1 MAGRNEALWALI
13 EGRSPGAPI
22 TRHLRWKCLAVDAD
36 KGTFKV
42 QFEPRP
48 EFVNPFGT
56 LHGGMLAAML
66 DETMAPCAQLMLDAD
81 HFASTLELK
90 TSLLRPVKLGPLI
103 GSARVVHK
111 GRTAAFLEGEIRT
124 PEDVLIAT
132 ASATF
137 IIAAAPGRSFDMGQ
151 AEAAKNAPQGA
162 G

>member
-22 TRHLRWKCLAVDAD
+22 TQHLRWKCVHADPD
-36 KGTFKV
+36 KGTLKV
-42 QFEPRP
+42 QFDPRP

-56 LHGGMLAAML
+56 IHGGMLSAML
-66 DETMAPCAQLMLDAD
+66 DETMAPCAQLVLDAD

-90 TSLLRPVKLGPLI
+90 TSLLRPAKLGPLF

-111 GRTAAFLEGEIRT
+111 GRTAAFLEAEIRT

-132 ASATF
+132 ATATF
-137 IIAAAPGRSFDMGQ
+137 IISAVPGRKFDTGQ
-151 AEAAKNAPQGA
+151 AQSSGSAS
-162 G
+162 